1 MELVNKLLELRKS
14 NGFSQ
19 EELAEKLGVSR
30 QTISKWELNESSPD
44 LKQAKQLSKIFNV
57 SLDELANN
65 DIKDIL
71 TKKISNVEKLSGFIH
86 KLLVG
91 ILICAIIFVLL
102 FIVDTLTRVSGRGT
116 IMQLHFCSLNNQSY
130 EIKISAESEEEIGSL
145 IRPNRVQILDD
156 NMPITKV
163 EVNPF
168 IAIPDLEKY
177 DKFYQ
182 VKNLIFH
189 FFESKGGSCY

>member
-1 MELVNKLLELRKS
+1 MDLGKKLLELRKS

-19 EELAEKLGVSR
+19 EEFAEKIGVSR

-44 LKQAKQLSKIFNV
+44 LKQAKELSKLFKI
-57 SLDELANN
+57 SIDELINN

-71 TKKISNVEKLSGFIH
+71 TEKISNVEKLTGFVH

-91 ILICAIIFVLL
+91 ILVCAVIFVLL
-102 FIVDTLTRVSGRGT
+102 FIVDTLTRVSGWGT
-116 IMQLHFCSLNNQSY
+116 SGQIIFCSLNNKSY
-130 EIKISAESEEEIGSL
+130 EINVTAQGKEEVSSL
-145 IRPNRVQILDD
+145 IRGGGISILDD
-156 NMPITKV
+156 NMPVTKV
-163 EVNPF
+163 QVSPF

-182 VKNLIFH
+182 IINVVFL